1 MVHPGGL
8 DGRDLGRC
16 PAASD
21 KETMR
26 ETTSTARKGAPG
38 ARSLSWRRV
47 AMGLAM
53 TAPLAFM
60 VSTVPGVRAQAG
72 YNLLLDG
79 LLNNVA
85 YEAAALVCLLRVLGT
100 RERNRFSYLLPAA
113 LAIYGGGNVFWT
125 IVIRP
130 LDPEPFPSGADALF
144 LAFYPIV
151 FVSLM
156 QAIRRNVERLPAT
169 LWLDGLVGGLA
180 VSAIISAVAI
190 RSILSAGTGSWAAI
204 ATTAAYPLLDLVLL
218 LMVTI
223 VLSLHRWRPPVGIWL
238 LTGGLLLFVVA
249 DVEYL
254 FATANGT
261 YASGGPIDGVWVF
274 AVVLMALA
282 PGWGM
287 RPSGLSLPTWALLAF
302 PIVSTAAAL
311 LLLVVGQGHQLHP
324 VTVALATA
332 TIVFALARLVSTFRE
347 VVSLAGSRQL
357 ALTDELTG
365 LGNRRALYDV
375 VPGTLATLDPAAS
388 VALLLLDLDR
398 FKEVN
403 DSLGHHAGDE
413 MLQEVGD
420 RLRTF
425 TPERADLV
433 VRLGGDEFAL
443 VLAAHGTRAHEISDE
458 VRRVLA
464 EPMVIDGVTVHVDV
478 SIGIAVL
485 PAGAAALSTLLRQ
498 ADVAMYHAKTQ
509 RLGTFSYTVEEDE
522 FASGDRLATIEL
534 LRTAIAERQMVLH
547 YQPKIDRETGLAASV
562 EALVRWNHPE
572 QGLLY
577 PDSFLP
583 LVEHAGLMQD
593 LTAAVLEQALDQA
606 AVWHSEGRDLAIAI
620 NISAASLNDLELPE
634 RVASQLA
641 ERRLP
646 GAALEIEITEDFLMG
661 DRTRAQKILN
671 GLRERGVRI
680 AVDDYGTGYS
690 SLAYLRELPVDELK
704 LDRSFVSGLQSDER
718 ALAIVRS
725 TIGLAHSLGMRMVAE
740 GVEDAET
747 SLELIG
753 AGCDVQQGWYYA
765 KAMPPQELETWLD
778 RFPASVE
785 AAGSADRR
793 IPSQHHGAGARPTV
807 RT

>member
-1 MVHPGGL
+1 MT
-8 DGRDLGRC
+8 
-16 PAASD
+16 
-21 KETMR
+21 TMR
-26 ETTSTARKGAPG
+26 ETTSAAPGGAPE

-47 AMGLAM
+47 AMGLAVA
-53 TAPLAFM
+53 TPLAFM
-60 VSTVPGVRAQAG
+60 VSTVPGVRHEAG

-85 YEAAALVCLLRVLGT
+85 YEAAALVCLLRVLCMPD
-100 RERNRFSYLLPAA
+100 RNRSSYLLPAA

-125 IVIRP
+125 IVVRP
-130 LDPEPFPSGADALF
+130 MDPQPFPSGADALF

-180 VSAIISAVAI
+180 VGAVISAVSI
-190 RSILSAGTGSWAAI
+190 RSILSAGTGTWAAV

-223 VLSLHRWRPPVGIWL
+223 VLSLHRWRPPIGIWL
-238 LTGGLLLFVVA
+238 LTAGLLFFVVA

-261 YASGGPIDGVWVF
+261 YFSGGPIDGVWVF

-282 PGWGM
+282 PGWGS

-302 PIVSTAAAL
+302 PVVSTGTAL
-311 LLLVVGQGHQLHP
+311 TLLVVGQGQNLHP
-324 VTVALATA
+324 VTVVLATA
-332 TIVFALARLVSTFRE
+332 TVVVALARLVSTFRE

-375 VPGTLATLDPAAS
+375 VPGAVATLEPTAS

-413 MLQEVGD
+413 MLQQVGN
-420 RLRTF
+420 RLRAF
-425 TPERADLV
+425 VPDRADLV

-443 VLAAHGTRAHEISDE
+443 VLATHGTHALAVSEE
-458 VRRVLA
+458 VRQVVG
-464 EPMVIDGVTVHVDV
+464 EPMMVDGVTVHIDV
-478 SIGIAVL
+478 SIGVAVL
-485 PAGAAALSTLLRQ
+485 PAGAAELSTLLRQ

-534 LRTAIAERQMVLH
+534 LRTAIAQRQMVLH
-547 YQPKIDRETGLAASV
+547 YQPKVDRETGHSSSV
-562 EALVRWNHPE
+562 EALVRWQHPE
-572 QGLLY
+572 QGLLF
-577 PDSFLP
+577 PDAFLP

-606 AVWHSEGRDLAIAI
+606 AVWHADGRNLAVAV
-620 NISAASLNDLELPE
+620 NISAASLNDLELPD
-634 RVASQLA
+634 RVAVQLA
-641 ERRLP
+641 ERQLP
-646 GAALEIEITEDFLMG
+646 GRALEIEITEDFLMG
-661 DRTRAQKILN
+661 DRSRAQKILT
-671 GLRERGVRI
+671 GLRELGVRI

-704 LDRSFVSGLQSDER
+704 LDRSFVSGLQTDER

-740 GVEDAET
+740 GVEDADT
-747 SLELIG
+747 SSELVE

-765 KAMPPQELETWLD
+765 KALPPRDLEQWLD
-778 RFPASVE
+778 RHRATVE
-785 AAGSADRR
+785 AAVDAPGGALPAQRR
-793 IPSQHHGAGARPTV
+793 PANGARRTV
-807 RT
+807 SR

>member
-1 MVHPGGL
+1 
-8 DGRDLGRC
+8 
-16 PAASD
+16 
-21 KETMR
+21 MR
-26 ETTSTARKGAPG
+26 ETSAAPERAPE

-47 AMGLAM
+47 GMALALV
-53 TAPLAFM
+53 APLGFM
-60 VSTVPGVRAQAG
+60 VSTVPGVRAQVG

-85 YEAAALVCLLRVLGT
+85 YEAAAIVCLLRVLGT
-100 RERNRFSYLLPAA
+100 PNRSRTAYLLPGA
-113 LAIYGGGNVFWT
+113 LAVYGAGNVFWT
-125 IVIRP
+125 IFIRP
-130 LDPEPFPSGADALF
+130 MDVEPFPSGADALF

-156 QAIRRNVERLPAT
+156 QSIRRTVERLPAT

-180 VSAIISAVAI
+180 VGSVISAVAI
-190 RSILSAGTGSWAAI
+190 RSILSAGTGSWAAV

-223 VLSLHRWRPPVGIWL
+223 VLSLHRWRPPVGVWL
-238 LTGGLLLFVVA
+238 LTGGLVLFVVA

-261 YASGGPIDGVWVF
+261 YVSGGPIDGIWIF
-274 AVVLMALA
+274 AVVLMAMA
-282 PGWGM
+282 PGWAA
-287 RPSGLSLPTWALLAF
+287 RPTGLSLPTWALLAF
-302 PIVSTAAAL
+302 PIVSTGTAL
-311 LLLVVGQGHQLHP
+311 LLLVVGQGHHLHP
-324 VTVALATA
+324 VTVVLATA
-332 TIVFALARLVSTFRE
+332 TIIVALARLVSTFRE

-375 VPGTLATLDPAAS
+375 VPGTIATLEPAAS

-425 TPERADLV
+425 IPERADLV

-443 VLAAHGTRAHEISDE
+443 VLATHGTRAHEVSGE

-464 EPMVIDGVTVHVDV
+464 EPMTVDGVTVHVDV

-485 PAGAAALSTLLRQ
+485 PAGAAELSTLLRQ

-534 LRTAIAERQMVLH
+534 LRTAIAERQMILH
-547 YQPKIDRETGLAASV
+547 YQPKVDRETGHASSV
-562 EALVRWNHPE
+562 EALVRWKHPE
-572 QGLLY
+572 RGLLY

-606 AVWHSEGRDLAIAI
+606 ARWRAGGRDIAIAV
-620 NISAASLNDLELPE
+620 NISAASLNDLELPQ
-634 RVASQLA
+634 RVAQQLA
-641 ERRLP
+641 DRQLP
-646 GAALEIEITEDFLMG
+646 GRALEIEITEDFLMG
-661 DRTRAQKILN
+661 DRARAQKILN
-671 GLRERGVRI
+671 GLREHDVRI

-747 SLELIG
+747 SSELVE

-765 KAMPPQELETWLD
+765 KALPPQELETWLD
-778 RFPASVE
+778 RQRTSAV
-785 AAGSADRR
+785 AAQAAQGRR
-793 IPSQHHGAGARPTV
+793 IPAQPQPGANGRRTV
-807 RT
+807 RR

>member
-1 MVHPGGL
+1 
-8 DGRDLGRC
+8 
-16 PAASD
+16 
-21 KETMR
+21 MR
-26 ETTSTARKGAPG
+26 ETSAAPEGAPE
-38 ARSLSWRRV
+38 AKSLSWRRV
-47 AMGLAM
+47 LMGLAM
-53 TAPLAFM
+53 VAPLAFM
-60 VSTVPGVRAQAG
+60 VSTLPGVRPHMG
-72 YNLLLDG
+72 YDLLLDG

-100 RERNRFSYLLPAA
+100 PNRSRSSYLLPAA
-113 LAIYGGGNVFWT
+113 LAIYGSGNVFWT

-156 QAIRRNVERLPAT
+156 QSIRRTVERLPAT

-180 VSAIISAVAI
+180 VAAVISAVAI
-190 RSILSAGTGSWAAI
+190 RSILSAGSGSWAVV
-204 ATTAAYPLLDLVLL
+204 ATTAAYPVLDLALL
-218 LMVTI
+218 LLVTI
-223 VLSLHRWRPPVGIWL
+223 VLSLHRWRPPIGIWL

-254 FATANGT
+254 FATAQGT
-261 YASGGPIDGVWVF
+261 YVSGGLTDGLWVF
-274 AVVLMALA
+274 AVLLMALA
-282 PGWGM
+282 PGWGA
-287 RPSGLSLPTWALLAF
+287 RPSGLALPTWALLAF
-302 PIVSTAAAL
+302 PVVSTATAL
-311 LLLVVGQGHQLHP
+311 LLLVVGQGHHLHP
-324 VTVALATA
+324 VTVALAAA
-332 TIVFALARLVSTFRE
+332 TVVFALARLVSTFRE

-375 VPGTLATLDPAAS
+375 VPDRLAALDPADS

-413 MLQEVGD
+413 MLQQVGN
-420 RLRTF
+420 RLRDLM
-425 TPERADLV
+425 PSRADLV

-443 VLAAHGTRAHEISDE
+443 VLASHGTQAHAVSEE
-458 VRRVLA
+458 VRRMLA
-464 EPMVIDGVTVHVDV
+464 APMVVDGVTVHVDV

-485 PAGAAALSTLLRQ
+485 PAGAAELSTLLRQ

-509 RLGTFSYTVEEDE
+509 RLGAFSYTLEEDE
-522 FASGDRLATIEL
+522 FASGDRLTTIEL

-547 YQPKIDRETGLAASV
+547 YQPKVDRETGRATSV
-562 EALVRWNHPE
+562 EALVRWKHPE
-572 QGLLY
+572 RGLLY
-577 PDSFLP
+577 PDAFLP

-606 AVWHSEGRDLAIAI
+606 ARWHREGRDLSIAV
-620 NISAASLNDLELPE
+620 NISAASLNDLDLPA
-634 RVASQLA
+634 RVARQLA
-641 ERRLP
+641 DRDLP
-646 GAALEIEITEDFLMG
+646 GRALEIEITEDFLMG
-661 DRTRAQKILN
+661 DRGRAQKILN
-671 GLRERGVRI
+671 GLRDGGVRI

-740 GVEDAET
+740 GVEDAAT
-747 SLELIG
+747 SSELVD

-765 KAMPPQELETWLD
+765 KALPPQELESWLD
-778 RFPASVE
+778 HGTGQHDVPTTGGGRVPHQPAL
-785 AAGSADRR
+785 
-793 IPSQHHGAGARPTV
+793 GARTV
-807 RT
+807 AT